1 MNMNLFDQKKNQESQ
16 SSKHAEPLAYRM
28 RPQTLKDFI
37 NQKHILDN
45 GKPLLRA
52 IQADRLTSL
61 ILYGPPGVGK
71 TALAFIISNITQSE
85 FVRINAAASSVKE
98 LREIIKHAKRRIKSL
113 GKRTIV
119 FIDEIHRFNKAQQ
132 DVLMSDVEQGNI
144 ILIGATTYNPFFSI
158 VPALV
163 SRSGIYELKRLSE
176 KDILNI
182 LKKALKDEKRGL
194 GKLKIDISQKV
205 LNQIAKISD
214 GDARRALNIL
224 EVAALT
230 TEPDKKKIIY
240 ITKKIISECVQKKIV
255 LYDKSEDA
263 HYDTISSFIKSMRA
277 SRPDAALYWLAKMI
291 YAGEDPRFIARR
303 IVICASEDVG
313 NADPNALV
321 LANSAYQA
329 AEFVGMPEAK
339 IPLAQAAIYVACAPK
354 SNACY
359 KAIEKALEDVEKGRL
374 FEIPDHLKDA
384 HYKGAKRLGR
394 GKGYKYPH
402 SDEEGAK
409 KQKYIPKNKRYYYP
423 KDSGFEAKIK
433 KELSKKEHLFRENNA

>member
-1 MNMNLFDQKKNQESQ
+1 
-16 SSKHAEPLAYRM
+16 
-28 RPQTLKDFI
+28 
-37 NQKHILDN
+37 
-45 GKPLLRA
+45 
-52 IQADRLTSL
+52 
-61 ILYGPPGVGK
+61 
-71 TALAFIISNITQSE
+71 
-85 FVRINAAASSVKE
+85 
-98 LREIIKHAKRRIKSL
+98 
-113 GKRTIV
+113 
-119 FIDEIHRFNKAQQ
+119 
-132 DVLMSDVEQGNI
+132 
-144 ILIGATTYNPFFSI
+144 
-158 VPALV
+158 
-163 SRSGIYELKRLSE
+163 LKRLSE

>member
-1 MNMNLFDQKKNQESQ
+1 
-16 SSKHAEPLAYRM
+16 
-28 RPQTLKDFI
+28 
-37 NQKHILDN
+37 
-45 GKPLLRA
+45 
-52 IQADRLTSL
+52 
-61 ILYGPPGVGK
+61 
-71 TALAFIISNITQSE
+71 
-85 FVRINAAASSVKE
+85 
-98 LREIIKHAKRRIKSL
+98 
-113 GKRTIV
+113 
-119 FIDEIHRFNKAQQ
+119 
-132 DVLMSDVEQGNI
+132 
-144 ILIGATTYNPFFSI
+144 
-158 VPALV
+158 
-163 SRSGIYELKRLSE
+163 
-176 KDILNI
+176 
-182 LKKALKDEKRGL
+182 
-194 GKLKIDISQKV
+194 
-205 LNQIAKISD
+205 
-214 GDARRALNIL
+214 
-224 EVAALT
+224 
-230 TEPDKKKIIY
+230 
-240 ITKKIISECVQKKIV
+240 
-255 LYDKSEDA
+255 
-263 HYDTISSFIKSMRA
+263 
-277 SRPDAALYWLAKMI
+277 
-291 YAGEDPRFIARR
+291 
-303 IVICASEDVG
+303 VG